1 MVQGPT
7 LEVDLSDTSLTTDE
21 QSVNLFSTVAVNY
34 IKVPLRFRHASHG
47 HSDRSVALPKTG
59 TYV

>member
-1 MVQGPT
+1 MMVEGPT

-34 IKVPLRFRHASHG
+34 IKVPLS
-47 HSDRSVALPKTG
+47 K
-59 TYV
+59 